1 LNKLGIW
8 AIAIVAAFVVVI
20 LSANPVVEAAG
31 GWKAAIEDLQNQIDN
46 IELLEGPQGDKG
58 DTGDTGPQGLT
69 PTYWE
74 IVDIFGNEGIVL
86 CDLGDKIISGGVKIR
101 AGSSSLQGNEPIFNV
116 GPNSDQEGWFGQIKS
131 PGSQL
136 RVSANCLDNAPLRP

>member
-1 LNKLGIW
+1 MNKLGIW
-8 AIAIVAAFVVVI
+8 GIVIAGAFFVGV
-20 LSANPVVEAAG
+20 LSANPVVEAVG
-31 GWKAAIEDLQNQIDN
+31 GWKAAIAGHETRITDLESQTV
-46 IELLEGPQGDKG
+46 P
-58 DTGDTGPQGLT
+58 

-116 GPNSDQEGWFGQIKS
+116 GPNEDQEGWFGQIKS

-136 RVSANCLDNAPLRP
+136 RISANCLDNPPLRP